1 MRFFSHSLYLHVV
14 SLAGN
19 QRHILP
25 FNAAVDD
32 VHLMAGNIF
41 NSHWCWKLFQ
51 AQVNIVVVVVY
62 CLPHMPIPFRFRRH
76 CLVFGSSF
84 YLSLTSSQFSAMC
97 FAEAEWRNRS
107 QSRRVVCDVIMM
119 WRMLENDA
127 WFCFYAKT
135 IPKMSMYRKPTMMRV
150 PTNQPTR
157 KWIVVECR
165 GCGVR
170 AFDIGFSVV
179 VNKNR
184 LQMCVCALVESGFL
198 V

>member
-1 MRFFSHSLYLHVV
+1 M
-14 SLAGN
+14 AGN
-19 QRHILP
+19 QRHISP

-41 NSHWCWKLFQ
+41 NSHWCWKLCQ
-51 AQVNIVVVVVY
+51 AQVNIVVVVGGVY
-62 CLPHMPIPFRFRRH
+62 CLPHMPMPFRFRRH

-84 YLSLTSSQFSAMC
+84 YLSLTSSRIFCMR

-127 WFCFYAKT
+127 WFCFLCKNNTENVDVSQADDDAC
-135 IPKMSMYRKPTMMRV
+135 
-150 PTNQPTR
+150 TNQPTR

-179 VNKNR
+179 VNETGCK
-184 LQMCVCALVESGFL
+184 CVCISWKWILV
-198 V
+198 